1 MPQYGR
7 YGLLNRVHKMNPKKN
22 DVGVPK
28 DMTRLKSIII
38 SFYPYYQSFNPSVEG
53 GGLNFSFS
61 PEALKSQ
68 LRI

>member
-1 MPQYGR
+1 
-7 YGLLNRVHKMNPKKN
+7 MNPKKN